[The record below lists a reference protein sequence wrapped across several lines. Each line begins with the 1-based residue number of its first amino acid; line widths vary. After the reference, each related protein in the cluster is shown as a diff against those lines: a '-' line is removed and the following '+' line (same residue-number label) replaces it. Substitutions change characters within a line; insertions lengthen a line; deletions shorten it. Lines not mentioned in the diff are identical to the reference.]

1 MLTKDTIIKIQTLA
15 KTEASQLALEGF
27 DPASGDETASSRAVN
42 ALGYVG
48 FAKHLGVNANSEDFS
63 TACNVYDIAFKAFK

>member
-27 DPASGDETASSRAVN
+27 DPASGDDTA
-42 ALGYVG
+42 
-48 FAKHLGVNANSEDFS
+48 FE
-63 TACNVYDIAFKAFK
+63 AFK